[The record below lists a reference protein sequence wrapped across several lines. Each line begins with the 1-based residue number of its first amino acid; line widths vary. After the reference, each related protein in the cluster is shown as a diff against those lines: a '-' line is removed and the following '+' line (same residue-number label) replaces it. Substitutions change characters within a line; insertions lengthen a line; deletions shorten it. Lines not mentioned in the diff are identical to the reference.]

1 MVEGVKSRLAR
12 VGSLPRRASGRT
24 VVIVPNWKIFD
35 S

>member
-24 VVIVPNWKIFD
+24 VVIVRIGKF
-35 S
+35 